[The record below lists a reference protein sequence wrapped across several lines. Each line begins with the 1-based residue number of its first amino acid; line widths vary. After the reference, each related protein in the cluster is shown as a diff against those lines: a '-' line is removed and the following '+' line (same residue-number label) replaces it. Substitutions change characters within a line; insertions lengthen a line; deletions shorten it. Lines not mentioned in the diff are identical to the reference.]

1 MSDYGIAL
9 DLGTSGF
16 RAQAIELGSNK
27 VVSTAITNRH
37 PLPGANVID
46 HVNFAI
52 DTGRSTGNR
61 LILNALNR
69 LLSLLRIDLEKVTR
83 VAVCGNPFQLSLF
96 QDIEIRDLAYA
107 GKKMLKSLGVTPPK
121 RDGEVVQASDLGLE
135 GLSRA
140 SVIIPPAVS
149 HEIGADALAMLLMT
163 GAMEQDE
170 PCVVVDYGTNAEMAL
185 ILDGEVYSGS
195 AAAGPALEG
204 QQIEMGMLAAPGTI
218 SDVNIMD
225 GGWDNWVL
233 DEEYL
238 PLHCDTIDPVSGDIV
253 NRSECHGHAK
263 GVTGTGVVAALDCGI
278 SAGLIK
284 MPNILTPD
292 NLLHLQDGVYITEN
306 DVAEAGKAIG
316 AIRAGYLTLMREVDL
331 WVEDVPTSFMS
342 GASGLYVD
350 ALKAQRIGMVSPG
363 SRNIIQFGNT
373 SLALAKELTIGHIEL
388 DDLRAFAHRL
398 RAKHCMFATS
408 EVFKNIYAIELSLWT
423 YGMPMSAYND
433 MLDIYNLPHLPTEPV
448 KANIVRRVKR
458 DIPDLGTLGV
468 TVLKDPGMILRGVLK
483 DCKQC
488 NKCLRSCPEDALTI
502 EEGTPYPMAVIR
514 SDLCDGTACK
524 RCELV
529 CPTHTMSLK
538 NMRTVDT
545 DESQGKA

>member
-1 MSDYGIAL
+1 MSNYGIAL

-16 RAQAIELGSNK
+16 RAQAIDLRNNE

-52 DTGRSTGNR
+52 DTGESIGNE

-69 LLSLLRIDLEKVTR
+69 LLPLLQIDLEKVDKIG
-83 VAVCGNPFQLSLF
+83 VCGNPFQLSLF
-96 QDIEIRDLAYA
+96 QGIEIRDLAYA
-107 GKKMLKSLGVTPPK
+107 GKKMLESLGVTPQK
-121 RDGEVVQASDLGLE
+121 RDGDIISANELGLRN
-135 GLSRA
+135 LTNA

-163 GAMEQDE
+163 GAMEQDD

-185 ILDGEVYSGS
+185 IIDGEVYSGS

-218 SDVNIMD
+218 SDVNITD
-225 GGWDNWVL
+225 KGWDNWIL

-238 PLHCDTIDPVSGDIV
+238 PLHCDTINPISGDTV
-253 NRSECHGHAK
+253 RKSECHGYAK

-278 SAGLIK
+278 SAELIK

-292 NLLHLQDGVYITEN
+292 NVLHLQDGVYITEN

-316 AIRAGYLTLMREVDL
+316 AIRAGYLTLMNEVGI
-331 WVEDVPTSFMS
+331 WVDDVPISFMS

-363 SRNIIQFGNT
+363 SSSIIQFGNT
-373 SLALAKELTIGHIEL
+373 SLALAKELTLGRIEL
-388 DDLRAFAHRL
+388 DDLKAFAHKL
-398 RAKHCMFATS
+398 RARHCMFATS
-408 EVFKNIYAIELSLWT
+408 ETFKNIYAIELSLWT
-423 YGMPMSAYND
+423 YGMPMNAYND
-433 MLDIYNLPHLPTEPV
+433 MLDIYNLPHLPAEPV
-448 KANIVRRVKR
+448 KANIVRKVER

-468 TVLKDPGMILRGVLK
+468 SVLKDPGTMLRGILE
-483 DCKQC
+483 DCTQC
-488 NKCLRSCPEDALTI
+488 HECIRSCPEGALSI
-502 EEGTPYPMAVIR
+502 EEDTPYPVAVIR

-524 RCELV
+524 RCELA
-529 CPTHTMSLK
+529 CPTHTLILK
-538 NMRTVDT
+538 NMRILDT
-545 DESQGKA
+545 D